1 MRSIMSKI
9 NKIILISA
17 CFGVISSCTILPR
30 SGPNR
35 YEVTAS
41 ARGENPTAHI
51 VPVTPEVVYETKMPA
66 ALGFTK
72 SFLQA
77 QPLNAELIRPGD
89 TLHLTIWENVEDGL
103 LSSGMSSAATLS
115 DLQVDGS
122 GRIFVPYAGRI
133 QVAGHT
139 PEEIRQLITQA
150 LQDQTP
156 DPQVEVRRS
165 AGAGATVSIIG
176 SVGGQGIYP
185 ILHQTRTL
193 STMLASAGGL
203 DVKAE
208 LVRVTVIRGQLRSE
222 VWLDELY
229 DRPEMDIAL
238 RDGDRILI
246 EADQRSFVIM
256 GATGRQAQVSFD
268 QREISALEA
277 LSRVGGLSAYQ
288 ADPKGVFVLRKED
301 QSIARRVVGDAEI
314 KGEQHLIYVLNLTEP
329 DALFLA
335 RDFTIR
341 DEDTVYITEAPITTW
356 DKTLRGIMGSLGT
369 TTSFA
374 NTGNNL

>member
-1 MRSIMSKI
+1 M
-9 NKIILISA
+9 
-17 CFGVISSCTILPR
+17 
-30 SGPNR
+30 
-35 YEVTAS
+35 
-41 ARGENPTAHI
+41 
-51 VPVTPEVVYETKMPA
+51 TPEVVFETKMST
-66 ALGFTK
+66 ALGFSK
-72 SFLQA
+72 SFLQTK
-77 QPLNAELIRPGD
+77 PLNAELIRPGD
-89 TLHLTIWENVEDGL
+89 TLNLTVWENVTDGL
-103 LSSGMSSAATLS
+103 LSSGVGGAATLS
-115 DLQVDGS
+115 ELQADGS
-122 GRIFVPYAGRI
+122 GHIFVPYTGRI
-133 QVAGHT
+133 KVAGHT
-139 PEEIRQLITQA
+139 PEAIRQIVTQA
-150 LQDQTP
+150 LQEQTP
-156 DPQVEVRRS
+156 DPQIEVRRS

-185 ILHQTRTL
+185 IMHQTRTL
-193 STMLASAGGL
+193 STMLASSGGL

-208 LVRVTVIRGQLRSE
+208 LVRVTVIRGKLRSE

-256 GATGRQAQVSFD
+256 GATGHQSQVPFD
-268 QREISALEA
+268 QRGISALEA
-277 LSRVGGLSAYQ
+277 LSRASGLSAHQ

-341 DEDTVYITEAPITTW
+341 DEDTIYITEAPISTW
-356 DKTLRGIMGSLGT
+356 NKTLRGIMGGLGT
-369 TTSFA
+369 TTGFA
-374 NTGNNL
+374 NTINNL

>member
-1 MRSIMSKI
+1 M
-9 NKIILISA
+9 
-17 CFGVISSCTILPR
+17 ISSCTILPR

-35 YEVTAS
+35 LEVTAS
-41 ARGENPTAHI
+41 TRGENPTAHI
-51 VPVTPEVVYETKMPA
+51 VSVTPEVVYETKMST
-66 ALGFTK
+66 ALGFTQ
-72 SFLQA
+72 SFLQTK
-77 QPLNAELIRPGD
+77 PLNAELIRPGD
-89 TLHLTIWENVEDGL
+89 TLNLTVWENVTDGL
-103 LSSGMSSAATLS
+103 LSSGVGGAATLS
-115 DLQVDGS
+115 ELQVDGS
-122 GRIFVPYAGRI
+122 GHIFVPYAGRI
-133 QVAGHT
+133 KVAGHT
-139 PEEIRQLITQA
+139 PEAIRQIVTQA
-150 LQDQTP
+150 LQEQTP

-193 STMLASAGGL
+193 STMLASSGGL

-208 LVRVTVIRGQLRSE
+208 LVPVTVIRGKLRSE

-256 GATGRQAQVSFD
+256 GATGRQSQVPFD

-277 LSRVGGLSAYQ
+277 LSRAGGLSANQ

-341 DEDTVYITEAPITTW
+341 DEDTIYITEAPFSTW
-356 DKTLRGIMGSLGT
+356 NKTLRGIMGGLGT
-369 TTSFA
+369 TTGFA
-374 NTGNNL
+374 NTINNL